1 MDKKITSKT
10 FNSELYEKNRYHCV
24 NRIKEN
30 GWNLNTAFIQIVS
43 RLDNFIVFYEKYLDE
58 PVQRGRNL

>member
-1 MDKKITSKT
+1 MGKKITSKT
-10 FNSELYEKNRYHCV
+10 FDSRDEVEMFISG
-24 NRIKEN
+24 IKEN

-43 RLDNFIVFYEKYLDE
+43 TLHNFIVFYEKHLDE

>member
-1 MDKKITSKT
+1 MDRKITSKT
-10 FNSELYEKNRYHCV
+10 FNSIYDVEV
-24 NRIKEN
+24 FINRIKEN

>member
-10 FNSELYEKNRYHCV
+10 FNSIYDVEV
-24 NRIKEN
+24 FFNRIKEN
-30 GWNLNTAFIQIVS
+30 GWNLNAAFIQIVS
-43 RLDNFIVFYEKYLDE
+43 RFNNFIVFYEKYLDE

>member
-10 FNSELYEKNRYHCV
+10 FNSIYDVEV
-24 NRIKEN
+24 FINRIKEN